1 MKLHF
6 KEDPKE
12 WRKVILLSLIGPSVL
27 TGILCWRGV
36 VSWTCLVVV
45 MASAAL
51 VALCVSL
58 RPRWFRGCYR
68 FMTWLGFHTVQLF
81 GKAVLTAI
89 FFFIVTPLGWGLR
102 LAGKDLLQLK
112 PRAHGQTC
120 WQPARQNGSLENM
133 F

>member
-12 WRKVILLSLIGPSVL
+12 WRKAALLSLIGPLVL
-27 TGILCWRGV
+27 CGILVWRDV
-36 VSWTCLVVV
+36 IFWS
-45 MASAAL
+45 AL
-51 VALCVSL
+51 VWIFGCECVIASLALL
-58 RPRWFRGCYR
+58 RPRWFRGYYR
-68 FMTWLGFHTVQLF
+68 FMTWMGFHTAMLF

-89 FFFIVTPLGWGLR
+89 FFFLVTPLGWVLK

-112 PRAHGQTC
+112 PSPHRQTY
-120 WQPARQNGSLENM
+120 WQPARQDSSLDNL